1 MEHIL
6 ERKRHIIKVAMKEA
20 KADYVLK
27 NAKYVNVFSDE
38 ILEADIAVCNGIIA
52 GIGDYSG
59 IKETDFSGKIVCPG
73 MIDSHIHLESSL
85 VTPSEFVKAVLPHG
99 TTAVVTDPHEIANV
113 CGTAGIDYMIESTRT
128 LPVDV
133 FFMIPSCVPATYYDE
148 SGAVLYDEDIEE
160 YYKEERVLGLAEM
173 MNFPGVTGCD
183 EEVLRKLSTA
193 EKFRKRVD
201 GHAPSLSG
209 NSLNAYVASGVYTD
223 HECSFY
229 EEALEKLRR
238 GQMIQIREG
247 TAARNLEALVPLL
260 KKGFDDRCMFCT
272 DDKHPSDLLEKGHL
286 DTIVKRA
293 VKEFGV
299 DPVIALKA
307 ASYNPSRYYG
317 LKHHGAIAPG
327 YFADL
332 MVIDNF
338 ENFTVETV
346 FKNGRIVYEN
356 QKECFISSPVISEN
370 LKNTV
375 HDTFRV
381 KKLKEEDFASV
392 DPLGCIGIIPG
403 SIVTKDLGEEYAI
416 ATENDILKIAV
427 VERHKNTGHIGLGY
441 LKGYGLKSGA
451 VATSISHDSHNIIVV
466 GTNEKDMALA
476 VNQVAENNGGIV
488 IAENGQVTG
497 SVVLE
502 IAGLMT
508 DRNLKTVN
516 AELEEAKCMAM
527 KQGVHEGIDPFMT
540 LSFMSLPVI
549 PEIKLTTRG
558 IFRI

>member
-38 ILEADIAVCNGIIA
+38 ILEADIAVCDGIIA
-52 GIGDYSG
+52 GIGEYSG
-59 IKETDFSGKIVCPG
+59 IQEIDFSGKIVCPG

-113 CGTAGIDYMIESTRT
+113 CGTDGIDYMIESTES

-133 FFMIPSCVPATYYDE
+133 FFMIPSCVPATPHDE
-148 SGAVLYDEDIEE
+148 SCAVLYSEDIEK
-160 YYKEERVLGLAEM
+160 YYGKDRVLGLAEM

-183 EEVLRKLSTA
+183 EEVLKKLSAA

-209 NSLNAYVASGVYTD
+209 ASLNAYVASGVYTD